1 MGEKKRILHILNSN
15 SYSGAENVVIAIIEN
30 MKDKYDCAYFS
41 PTGPI
46 SKILAEKDI
55 PYIAAEKLSVNSI
68 RKAIADF
75 QPDLIHAHDFRAGM
89 LSCLSGTH
97 IPIINHLHN
106 NSPWLRSFSI
116 WTIAY
121 ALCCMKFDRIL
132 SVSASVMD
140 EFIFGKYFRNKTKV
154 VGNPVD
160 VRKIQ
165 LLADES
171 KLKDKSDIIFLG
183 RLTPQKN
190 PYFFLRVMNRIVKRI
205 PNVQIAVVGD
215 GELRSRFESKI
226 EEYHLEHNIKIYG
239 FQPNPYG
246 LLQNSKVLCMPSLWE
261 GFGLSA
267 VEALCLGIPVVC
279 SGAGGLSDFID
290 DQCGMICGQNL
301 NRYVDEIVKLLS
313 NESYHSRKSHASQI
327 RAAQIANIN
336 TYMQNISNEYEYCL
350 RRGKK

>member
-55 PYIAAEKLSVNSI
+55 PYIAAEKLSVNTI
-68 RKAIADF
+68 RKAIVDF

-89 LSCLSGTH
+89 LSCLTGTH

-106 NSPWLRSFSI
+106 NSPWLKNFSP

-171 KLKDKSDIIFLG
+171 KLKYKSDIIFLG
-183 RLTPQKN
+183 RLTPQKK
-190 PYFFLRVMNRIVKRI
+190 PYFFLRIMNRIVKRI
-205 PNVQIAVVGD
+205 PTVQIAVVGD
-215 GELRSRFESKI
+215 GELRSQFESQIK
-226 EEYHLEHNIKIYG
+226 EYHLERNIIMYG
-239 FQPNPYG
+239 FQSNPYG

-261 GFGLSA
+261 GFGLAA

-290 DQCGMICGQNL
+290 DQCGMICGQDL

-313 NESYHSRKSHASQI
+313 NESYRSRKSYASQI
-327 RAAQIANIN
+327 RAAQITNIKS
-336 TYMQNISNEYEYCL
+336 YIQSICDEYKHCL
-350 RRGKK
+350 K